1 MEELLGLQESLKKA
15 RVILLTTYTENGE
28 EHIRQM
34 TNTNEN
40 PYTMMWFTTYT
51 NTRKVEDVKKNPR
64 VLLTVPATKRGEFYE
79 IEGNA
84 ELEKQEVV
92 EEKWS
97 WWYLYWWPEQSD
109 RFWFRRDGQHP
120 DWAIINVHP
129 ISARLVK
136 K

>member
-15 RVILLTTYTENGE
+15 RVILLTTYSENGE

-34 TNTNEN
+34 TNFNEN

-51 NTRKVEDVKKNPR
+51 NTRKVEDVKKNPK
-64 VLLTVPATKRGEFYE
+64 VLLTVPATKRGGFYE
-79 IEGNA
+79 IEGKA
-84 ELEKQEVV
+84 ELEKQDVV

-109 RFWFRRDGQHP
+109 RFWFRRNGRHP